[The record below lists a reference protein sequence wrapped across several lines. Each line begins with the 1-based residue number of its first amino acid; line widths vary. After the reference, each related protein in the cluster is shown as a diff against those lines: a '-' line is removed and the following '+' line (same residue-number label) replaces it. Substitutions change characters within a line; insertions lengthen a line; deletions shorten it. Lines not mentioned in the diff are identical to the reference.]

1 MAHQELH
8 YGPVARTPGKPK
20 LTVPRPGQLG
30 MTELHYAAYC
40 NDPDA
45 VRAQLQLGGPID
57 VRDDNGWTPL
67 HWSIDMAQAWGEPN
81 QVVSLLLAAG
91 ASENSL
97 DKIGFS
103 ALMMACGRNNEAIL
117 EQLIKADADVH
128 MRSAGTTPLHEAAY
142 CNFSSGIRRLLALG
156 ADPDETDGRD
166 RTPEQLAEECG
177 FAESVAVFHAA
188 RRTGK

>member
-1 MAHQELH
+1 MSQEES
-8 YGPVARTPGKPK
+8 PGKPK
-20 LTVPRPGQLG
+20 LIVPRPGQRG

-45 VRAQLQLGGPID
+45 VRAQVQLGGPID

-91 ASENSL
+91 ASANSV
-97 DKIGFS
+97 DKNGFS

-117 EQLIKADADVH
+117 EQLIEAGANVQT
-128 MRSAGTTPLHEAAY
+128 RSAGTTPLHEAASN
-142 CNFSSGIRRLLALG
+142 NFSSGIRRLLALG
-156 ADPDETDGRD
+156 ADPAETDGRN

-177 FAESVAVFHAA
+177 FAECVAVLHAA
-188 RRTGK
+188 RRAGK